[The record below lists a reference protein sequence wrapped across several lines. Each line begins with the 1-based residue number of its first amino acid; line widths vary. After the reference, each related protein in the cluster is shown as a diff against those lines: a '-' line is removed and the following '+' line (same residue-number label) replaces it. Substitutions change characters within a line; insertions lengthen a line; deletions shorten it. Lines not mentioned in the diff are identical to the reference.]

1 MRILQLCVR
10 FPPAPGGAET
20 HVHSI
25 SKELVKRGHDVTVFT
40 SDLYTETPFVRLT
53 EVPNRIDG
61 IPVRRFRAHT
71 MGGEMHYVLV
81 PSLLWKS
88 IREKVDVVHAHS
100 YGYFH
105 VNAALL
111 MRRLRG
117 VPFVFTPHFHP
128 EWSMWGGS
136 RRRLLRRIYDK
147 LLGPTILDSAD
158 RIIGVSKAEMSLMNG
173 GRFAEGR
180 TTIIPNGISPED
192 FDPPPD
198 GRLFRERYGLDGK
211 VALFVGRLASNK
223 GLDTLV
229 DSIPK
234 VIAEQDYVK
243 FVLVGQDEGMRES
256 LLKKADSLGVSDALV
271 FTGHITD
278 DRLFR
283 SAFASSD
290 VFVLPSEYEAF
301 GIVLLEAMMCE
312 KPCIASAVGGTSEA
326 VVHNETGLLVEY
338 GNADELAD
346 VISGVLSDPQKA
358 KEMGKKGKERV
369 LRKFTWERIATEI
382 EKVYEELV

>member
-1 MRILQLCVR
+1 M
-10 FPPAPGGAET
+10 
-20 HVHSI
+20 
-25 SKELVKRGHDVTVFT
+25 FT

-81 PSLLWKS
+81 PSLLWES

-180 TTIIPNGISPED
+180 TTIIPNGISPGD

-198 GRLFRERYGLDGK
+198 GRLFREHYGLGGK
-211 VALFVGRLASNK
+211 VVLFVGRLASNK

-229 DSIPK
+229 DSIPG
-234 VIAEQDYVK
+234 VIAEHDDVK

-256 LLKKADSLGVSDALV
+256 LLKRANSLGVSNALV

-326 VVHNETGLLVEY
+326 VVQDETGLLVEY
-338 GNADELAD
+338 GNAGELAGM
-346 VISGVLSDPQKA
+346 ITGILSDPQKA
-358 KEMGKKGKERV
+358 KEMGKKGRERV
-369 LRKFTWERIATEI
+369 LRKFTWGRVAGEI
-382 EKVYEELV
+382 EKVYEDLI

>member
-1 MRILQLCVR
+1 MCVR

-53 EVPNRIDG
+53 DVPDTTDG
-61 IPVRRFRAHT
+61 IRVKRFRAHT

-81 PSLLWKS
+81 PSLLWRS

-105 VNAALL
+105 VNAAFL

-136 RRRLLRRIYDK
+136 KRKMLRRIYDRW
-147 LLGPTILDSAD
+147 LGSCIFDSAD
-158 RIIGVSKAEMSLMNG
+158 RIIGVSRAEMSLMNG

-180 TTIIPNGISPED
+180 TTIIPNGISPGD

-198 GRLFRERYGLDGK
+198 GRLFREHYGLGGK
-211 VALFVGRLASNK
+211 VVLFVGRLASNK

-229 DSIPK
+229 DSIPG
-234 VIAEQDYVK
+234 VIAEHDDVK

-256 LLKKADSLGVSDALV
+256 LLKRANSLGVSDALV

-326 VVHNETGLLVEY
+326 VVQDETGLLVEY
-338 GNADELAD
+338 GNAGELAEM
-346 VISGVLSDPQKA
+346 ITGILSDPQKA
-358 KEMGKKGKERV
+358 KEMGKRGRERV
-369 LRKFTWERIATEI
+369 LRKFTWERVAGEI
-382 EKVYEELV
+382 EKVYEDLI